1 MSTAYSCTVEPD
13 FCAVMPD
20 DSMTGAGIY
29 SGDLVCF
36 VACDH
41 VASGKIAAVRIG
53 EIVIVRRV
61 ETTGDCI
68 ALVPASP
75 AYPATIIDASAD
87 DIEILGRLVESR
99 HSYVD

>member
-1 MSTAYSCTVEPD
+1 MTPTHTYVQPD

-29 SGDLVCF
+29 CGDLVCF

-41 VASGKIAAVRIG
+41 VASGKIAAVRVG
-53 EIVIVRRV
+53 ESVIVRRV
-61 ETTGDCI
+61 EATGDCT

-75 AYPATIIDASAD
+75 AYSATIIDASAD
-87 DIEILGRLVESR
+87 SVEILGRLVESR
-99 HSYVD
+99 HSYAD

>member
-1 MSTAYSCTVEPD
+1 MNTAYSCTIEPD

-36 VACDH
+36 VSCDH
-41 VASGKIAAVRIG
+41 VANGKIAAVRIG
-53 EIVIVRRV
+53 ETVIVRHI
-61 ETTGDCI
+61 ETAGDCV

-75 AYPATIIDASAD
+75 AYSATSIEAPAD
-87 DIEILGRLVESR
+87 DVEILGRLVESR
-99 HSYVD
+99 HSYAD

>member
-1 MSTAYSCTVEPD
+1 MNATYSCTFEPD

-29 SGDLVCF
+29 CGDLVCF
-36 VACDH
+36 VVCDH

-53 EIVIVRRV
+53 ETVIVRRV
-61 ETTGDCI
+61 ENIGDCI

-75 AYPATIIDASAD
+75 AYSATIIESPAD
-87 DIEILGRLVESR
+87 KVEILGRLVESR
-99 HSYVD
+99 HSYAD

>member
-29 SGDLVCF
+29 CGDLVCF

-41 VASGKIAAVRIG
+41 VASGKIAAVRVG
-53 EIVIVRRV
+53 ESVIVRRV
-61 ETTGDCI
+61 EATGDRT

-75 AYPATIIDASAD
+75 AYSATIIESPAD
-87 DIEILGRLVESR
+87 KVEILGRLVESR
-99 HSYVD
+99 HSYAD